1 MPQEFTGSLDIFSG
15 EFALREFRPQRAFQ
29 PDPTTMLGADTAFG
43 ALPGGRARGLGAG
56 RGGIGRSALL
66 AGGSG
71 RRWR

>member
-1 MPQEFTGSLDIFSG
+1 MPRVFEGTFDIFKG
-15 EFALREFRPQRAFQ
+15 TFRAEEIAPQRRFRM
-29 PDPTTMLGADTAFG
+29 DPETMLGADTAFG

-56 RGGIGRSALL
+56 RGGVSSAIL